1 MMVINARWQFV
12 LTYTT
17 PLKAKA
23 QAVEDVATA
32 AIQRAIRIG
41 VDAGLPV
48 HYYPLEET
56 AAAHAAVQ
64 DGAVGK
70 VLITTS
76 DLEAGSRSEG

>member
-32 AIQRAIRIG
+32 AIQGAIRVG
-41 VDAGLPV
+41 TDAGLPL
-48 HYYPLEET
+48 HYYPLAET

-64 DGAVGK
+64 NGAVGK
-70 VLITTS
+70 VLIS
-76 DLEAGSRSEG
+76 ASAPEAGD